1 MYYKLN
7 EVKGGFHMKT
17 KLGISVELF
26 GAALY
31 FIGLISIIPLVLMAG
46 YVLLYENDEW
56 LKKTAV
62 KAVGIVVIF
71 AVLSAAIG
79 LLGNTAGLLTDLI
92 SLVSFSKLII
102 SFSWLSRILS
112 ICRTVLS
119 LAQSLLLL
127 LLGLSAL
134 KQKDVKL
141 GSVDNVITK
150 HM

>member
-1 MYYKLN
+1 
-7 EVKGGFHMKT
+7 MKT

-31 FIGLISIIPLVLMAG
+31 FMGLISTIPLVLMAG
-46 YVLLYENDEW
+46 YVLLFEKDEW

-62 KAVGIVVIF
+62 KAVGIVIIF
-71 AVLSAAIG
+71 AILSAAIG
-79 LLGNTAGLLTDLI
+79 LLGGASSLITDLI

-102 SFSWLSRILS
+102 SFGWLSRILS